1 METCTVKIFSRKI
14 QLQNLMRGISWC
26 NFSARIIKYAS
37 KLVFLLKNTIGV
49 ESLHVKQR
57 KTKTHSL
64 SIRVENTILCQ

>member
-14 QLQNLMRGISWC
+14 QLQNLMRGISC

-64 SIRVENTILCQ
+64 SIRVESTILCQ